1 MKHCRKITFLVL
13 TLVSLGFLLQSC
25 ASSRNSCCND
35 LSRNYKPPKSHKRNV
50 Y

>member
-1 MKHCRKITFLVL
+1 MKDLRKTAF
-13 TLVSLGFLLQSC
+13 FLLTVMLLGIVLPGC
-25 ASSRNSCCND
+25 ASSRSCCND